1 MAATKNHSSQWLIL
15 LDWFLNHPD
24 EEITGMEIIT
34 QLGIMNYK
42 GRVSDVRKN
51 GYPVERHWREVPNR
65 YGGMSKI
72 AVYSLP
78 KAFVQLAQL

>member
-1 MAATKNHSSQWLIL
+1 MATTNHSAQWLIL
-15 LDWFLNHPD
+15 LDWFLTHPG

-34 QLGIMNYK
+34 KLGIMNYK

-51 GYPVERHWREVPNR
+51 GYPVERNWRNVPNR
-65 YGGMSKI
+65 YGGFSKI

-78 KAFVQLAQL
+78 EQTATAQI

>member
-1 MAATKNHSSQWLIL
+1 MATTNHSAQWLIL
-15 LDWFLNHPD
+15 LDWFLTHPG

-34 QLGIMNYK
+34 KLGIMNYK

-51 GYPVERHWREVPNR
+51 GYPVVREWKNVPNR
-65 YGGMSKI
+65 YGGFSKI

-78 KAFVQLAQL
+78 EQTATAQI

>member
-1 MAATKNHSSQWLIL
+1 MAATKNYSSQWLIL
-15 LDWFLNHPD
+15 LDWFLNHPG

-78 KAFVQLAQL
+78 KEFAQLQL

>member
-51 GYPVERHWREVPNR
+51 GYPVERNWREVPNR

-78 KAFVQLAQL
+78 KAFAQIQL